1 MNKNK
6 SIIISSIVLL
16 YFLLIFS
23 IGYGRNIP
31 DRNILYSKNVKRA
44 AEYIKLILYKK
55 SHKYNF
61 STREQEILEILDN
74 IVYKTKYKKYL
85 YKSIVDLEIRK
96 LKLILSLP
104 ECYDINAEQKYY
116 RDLAKTILKDIEK
129 DLK

>member
-23 IGYGRNIP
+23 TGYCRNIP
-31 DRNILYSKNVKRA
+31 DKNILYANNVKRA
-44 AEYIKLILYKK
+44 SEYIKLILYKK
-55 SHKYNF
+55 IHKYNF
-61 STREQEILEILDN
+61 STREQEILEIIDN
-74 IVYKTKYKKYL
+74 IIYKAKYKKYL
-85 YKSIVDLEIRK
+85 YESIVDLEIRK

-104 ECYDINAEQKYY
+104 ECYNINAEQKYY
-116 RDLAKTILKDIEK
+116 RDLAEAILKDIEK